1 LATGNAETIALRW
14 LQSDGEL
21 AQLLEGLGDLR
32 DRRVLQQQLFDNA
45 SRRRR
50 SAPRY
55 IAKSPRCIYKPL
67 VVARTG
73 EDLHDYVL
81 FADRILAS
89 EAHAGCLCR
98 LLRAFSDSIDRADI
112 PVP

>member
-1 LATGNAETIALRW
+1 MMP
-14 LQSDGEL
+14 
-21 AQLLEGLGDLR
+21 
-32 DRRVLQQQLFDNA
+32 VPF
-45 SRRRR
+45 
-50 SAPRY
+50 APRY

-112 PVP
+112 PIPNSLISLATLVFSFFAAVRHRMESACA

>member
-1 LATGNAETIALRW
+1 MMP
-14 LQSDGEL
+14 
-21 AQLLEGLGDLR
+21 
-32 DRRVLQQQLFDNA
+32 VPF
-45 SRRRR
+45 
-50 SAPRY
+50 APRY

-81 FADRILAS
+81 FADGILAS
-89 EAHAGCLCR
+89 EAHSGCLCR

-112 PVP
+112 PIPNSLISLATLVFSFFAAVRHRMESACA